1 MHVVYALED
10 PPESFTS
17 SIFLAGPSPRQ
28 PDHPNWRIEALKLLN
43 EMGYGDDEG
52 AVVFI
57 PLTRDNAWEHSYSNQ
72 LDWETKCLNM
82 ADVIVFWV
90 PRDLETLPAFTTN
103 IEYGTWMHSGK
114 IVVGFPPT
122 APKMGPW
129 AYHND
134 VNLIPTAMN
143 LSDTLMLALDRI
155 GPLGD
160 LTVRTGGQREVPL
173 DIWRT
178 ASFQSWLA
186 AQEGAGN
193 RLDGA
198 RVEWVFRVGP
208 RKNIVFFWCL
218 HVDVYIA
225 AEDRHKTNE
234 VVLSRP
240 DISTIVAYHNP
251 ISDDLKDDPCYPAT
265 RAALLDIEVAIVKEF
280 RSPAVTPDGYIRE
293 IPGGS
298 SWKDKENAEDIA
310 ADELNEETGL
320 SVTGDRFKF
329 IDSRQVAGT
338 LSAHFAHVFA
348 VELTREEMDKLKAD
362 MGVHGVE
369 EDTERTYVDVT
380 TLRELIGP
388 DNVDWANVGMIMTA
402 LLRGA

>member
-1 MHVVYALED
+1 MNVVYALEE

-17 SIFLAGPSPRQ
+17 AIFLAGPSPRH
-28 PDHPNWRIEALKLLN
+28 PDHPNWRIEAIKLLE
-43 EMGYGDDEG
+43 EMSYDG
-52 AVVFI
+52 VVFI

-129 AYHND
+129 GYHND
-134 VNLIPTAMN
+134 LNAIPTALN

-160 LTVRTGGQREVPL
+160 LEDRTGGQREVPL

-178 ASFQSWLA
+178 KSFQSWLK

-198 RVEWVFRVGP
+198 KVEWVFRVGP
-208 RKNIVFFWCL
+208 GGNIVFFWCL

-240 DISTIVAYHNP
+240 DISTIVAYCRPPIHSHNQLCD
-251 ISDDLKDDPCYPAT
+251 ID
-265 RAALLDIEVAIVKEF
+265 RVLDAEVVIVKEF

-293 IPGGS
+293 LPGGS
-298 SWKDKENAEDIA
+298 SWKPGEGKEQVA

-320 SVTGDRFKF
+320 SITGDRLKF
-329 IDSRQVAGT
+329 VDSRQVAGT
-338 LSAHFAHVFA
+338 LSAHFAHTFS
-348 VELTREEMDKLKAD
+348 VELSPEEMQTVKDD

-380 TLRELIGP
+380 TVNELIGP
-388 DNVDWANVGMIMTA
+388 DGIAVDWANVGMVFAA
-402 LLRGA
+402 LMKGQ